1 MAIGAYV
8 AFRPALPPTSRERQS
23 AGGMYRSRVRAA
35 RAQRRVPCVQP
46 PLRDPRLRRRRD
58 LVDLPKIGAAAAA
71 CRGLRGRRTRR
82 CSGDPNPV
90 PLHVRAMTIRL
101 AELTAERI
109 VAFSTVGFWAAGFA
123 LLATGYVGLWG
134 SLLTSLQRAAT
145 GARRANPAA
154 Q

>member
-8 AFRPALPPTSRERQS
+8 AFRPDSPPASRERWS

-58 LVDLPKIGAAAAA
+58 LVDLPKIGAAATA

-82 CSGDPNPV
+82 CSGDPNPIGLGRKVTMIAPLPWAVAV
-90 PLHVRAMTIRL
+90 PLIGAM
-101 AELTAERI
+101 
-109 VAFSTVGFWAAGFA
+109 
-123 LLATGYVGLWG
+123 
-134 SLLTSLQRAAT
+134 SLSL
-145 GARRANPAA
+145 
-154 Q
+154 